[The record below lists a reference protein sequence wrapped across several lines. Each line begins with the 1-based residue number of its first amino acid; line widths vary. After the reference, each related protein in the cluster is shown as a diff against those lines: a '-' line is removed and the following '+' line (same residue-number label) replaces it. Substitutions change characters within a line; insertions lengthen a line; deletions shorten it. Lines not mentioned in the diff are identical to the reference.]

1 MAQELDMA
9 LVVLVDFVSSPLV
22 LTLAG
27 LSLLLYAFW
36 WALTAECFSCVRSSP
51 PVEGEHLLPV
61 TAKRSDGFPAP
72 AENAAAEKNAAERAE
87 KKAATEGK
95 AAAEAKA
102 ADDKLWI
109 FTEKWFNLQFVLQYH
124 KQSLYAFAAAGL
136 VEIEARGSSFGFR
149 SLELTVKSLAYCPLR
164 VVVPRGTWFHNRTPF
179 HQPLV
184 NICDR
189 WIEIEPGALVTV
201 ELDAFCGI
209 RTYGCPLRDEMELSP
224 YVFDGDDLM
233 QSQVKVWDYLSR
245 YVPVGKAAAEAKAAD
260 DKLWIFTEKWFN
272 LQFVLQYH
280 KQSLYAFAAAGLV
293 EIEARGSS
301 FGFRSLELT
310 VKSLAYCPL
319 RVVVP
324 RGTWFHNRTPFH
336 QPLVTIRDYW
346 IEIEPGALATVE
358 LDAFCGSRSYGCPDR
373 DEMELSPYVFDG
385 DDVMQ
390 SQVKVWDYFSRYVP
404 AIPRKHQPSNPAAS
418 ILPNPQLDE
427 EAAKAVVENMRDQEH
442 KAAAAQAKALQAEA
456 AKAKAATEGKAA
468 AEAKAADDKLWIFTE
483 KWFNLQFVLQYHKQ
497 SLYAFA
503 AAGLVEIEAR
513 GSSFGFRSLEL
524 TVKSLAYCPL
534 RVVVPRGT
542 WFHNRTPFHQPL
554 VTIRDYWIEIEPGA
568 LATVELD
575 AFCGSRS
582 YGCPDRDE
590 MELSPYV
597 FDGDDVMQSQVK
609 VWDYFS
615 RYVPAIPR
623 KHQPSNPAAS
633 ILPNP
638 QLDEEA
644 AKAVVENM
652 RDQEHK
658 AAAAQ
663 AKALQAEAAKAKAAT
678 EGKAAAEAKAAD
690 DKLWIFTEKWFN
702 LQFVLQYHKQS
713 LYAFAAAGLV
723 EIEARGSS
731 FGFRSL
737 ELTVKSLAYCPL
749 RVVVPRGT
757 WFHNRTPFHQPLVT
771 IRDYWI
777 EIEPGALATVE
788 LDAFCG
794 SRSYGCPDRDEM
806 ELSPYVFDG
815 DDVMQS
821 QVKVW
826 DYFSRYVPA
835 IPRKHQPSNPAASIL
850 PNPQLDEEAAK
861 AVVENMRDQE
871 RKAAAAQAKALR
883 ARAKAVKKEPRD
895 RWEGTSHAGP
905 WGQWYAP
912 ARIGSTSL
920 GCCCC
925 LSC

>member
-1 MAQELDMA
+1 MGFWMAQVLDMA

-27 LSLLLYAFW
+27 LSLLLYAFG

-124 KQSLYAFAAAGL
+124 KQGLYAFAAAGL
-136 VEIEARGSSFGFR
+136 VEIAARGSSFGPR
-149 SLELTVKSLAYCPLR
+149 SLELTVKNLAYCPLK
-164 VVVPRGTWFHNRTPF
+164 VLVPRGTWFHNRTPF

-184 NICDR
+184 TICDR

-224 YVFDGDDLM
+224 YVFDGDD
-233 QSQVKVWDYLSR
+233 
-245 YVPVGKAAAEAKAAD
+245 
-260 DKLWIFTEKWFN
+260 
-272 LQFVLQYH
+272 
-280 KQSLYAFAAAGLV
+280 
-293 EIEARGSS
+293 
-301 FGFRSLELT
+301 
-310 VKSLAYCPL
+310 
-319 RVVVP
+319 
-324 RGTWFHNRTPFH
+324 
-336 QPLVTIRDYW
+336 
-346 IEIEPGALATVE
+346 
-358 LDAFCGSRSYGCPDR
+358 
-373 DEMELSPYVFDG
+373 
-385 DDVMQ
+385 VMQ
-390 SQVKVWDYFSRYVP
+390 SQSEVWAYFSPYVP

-456 AKAKAATEGKAA
+456 AKAKAATVGKAA

-503 AAGLVEIEAR
+503 AAGLVEIGAR
-513 GSSFGFRSLEL
+513 GCFRLLVL
-524 TVKSLAYCPL
+524 TVKNLALCPL
-534 RVVVPRGT
+534 KVLVPRGT

-554 VTIRDYWIEIEPGA
+554 VTICDRWIEIEPGA
-568 LATVELD
+568 LVTVELD
-575 AFCGSRS
+575 AFCGIRT
-582 YGCPDRDE
+582 YGCPLRDE

-597 FDGDDVMQSQVK
+597 FDGDDVMQSQSE
-609 VWDYFS
+609 VWAYFS
-615 RYVPAIPR
+615 P
-623 KHQPSNPAAS
+623 
-633 ILPNP
+633 
-638 QLDEEA
+638 
-644 AKAVVENM
+644 
-652 RDQEHK
+652 
-658 AAAAQ
+658 
-663 AKALQAEAAKAKAAT
+663 
-678 EGKAAAEAKAAD
+678 
-690 DKLWIFTEKWFN
+690 
-702 LQFVLQYHKQS
+702 
-713 LYAFAAAGLV
+713 
-723 EIEARGSS
+723 
-731 FGFRSL
+731 
-737 ELTVKSLAYCPL
+737 
-749 RVVVPRGT
+749 
-757 WFHNRTPFHQPLVT
+757 
-771 IRDYWI
+771 
-777 EIEPGALATVE
+777 
-788 LDAFCG
+788 
-794 SRSYGCPDRDEM
+794 
-806 ELSPYVFDG
+806 
-815 DDVMQS
+815 
-821 QVKVW
+821 
-826 DYFSRYVPA
+826 YVPA

-912 ARIGSTSL
+912 ARIGSNSL